1 MPMSGIAVIVVH
13 DTTRFYPHLGPA
25 LAAIVISAIA
35 MLELLGPLLAH
46 FALVRAGE
54 AAEERE

>member
-1 MPMSGIAVIVVH
+1 VH
-13 DTTRFYPHLGPA
+13 DTAKFYPQIGPS

-35 MLELLGPLLAH
+35 ILELLGPLLAH

-54 AAEERE
+54 TAEERE